1 MSKRTSPLDHV
12 TVAAPCNVGW
22 DNMVGNEKV
31 RFCGQCNLNVYN
43 LSGMTRTD
51 AEHLIAQ
58 TEGRLCIRYYRRADG
73 TILTKNCPVGLRAL
87 KRQLSRIANASISA
101 VLSFFAGILV
111 VTGLRE
117 RPLIPVS
124 TQGATINIKEK
135 LPKPVPIMGTYAA
148 PREVKG
154 EMLLD
159 YQGEE
164 MMGQKI
170 ERTNRRTRLY

>member
-1 MSKRTSPLDHV
+1 MHTMSKRTSPLDHV

-43 LSGMTRTD
+43 LSGMTRPD

-58 TEGRLCIRYYRRADG
+58 MEGRLCIRYYRRADG

-117 RPLIPVS
+117 RPLIPIA
-124 TQGATINIKEK
+124 TQGATISIKEK
-135 LPKPVPIMGTYAA
+135 LPKPVPITGTYAA

-154 EMLLD
+154 EAYVGYPD
-159 YQGEE
+159 GEILGKGKVIASE
-164 MMGQKI
+164 P
-170 ERTNRRTRLY
+170 